1 MIVKKMM
8 EGDIM
13 KITLDEAAKEKLS
26 AYLDSNKQLLLTFED
41 GVGPY
46 SQHAMIHMQTQ
57 FSINIIS
64 PEMEKADYDE
74 KIPSNIGDFWIK
86 GYSREDLQ
94 EEMRIKFNPRLSAF
108 SLSGEGGMIDDNL
121 GFKDFTKN

>member
-1 MIVKKMM
+1 MRIL
-8 EGDIM
+8 
-13 KITLDEAAKEKLS
+13 LDEAAKAKLLS
-26 AYLDSNKQLLLTFED
+26 YLGSDKVLLLTFED

-64 PEMEKADYDE
+64 SKMEKNDYNE
-74 KIPSNIGDFWIK
+74 KIPSEIGDFWIK
-86 GYSREDLQ
+86 GYSKEELQ
-94 EEMRIKFNPRLSAF
+94 EELRIKFNPRLSTF

-121 GFKDFTKN
+121 GLIDFTKN

>member
-1 MIVKKMM
+1 
-8 EGDIM
+8 M
-13 KITLDEAAKEKLS
+13 KITLDEAAKEKIS
-26 AYLDSNKQLLLTFED
+26 AHFGVDKLLLLTFED
-41 GVGPY
+41 GVGAY

-64 PEMEKADYDE
+64 TDMEKAGYDE

-86 GYSREDLQ
+86 GYSKEDLQ
-94 EEMRIKFNPRLSAF
+94 EEMHIKFNPRLSTF

-121 GFKDFTKN
+121 GFIDFTKN

>member
-1 MIVKKMM
+1 
-8 EGDIM
+8 M
-13 KITLDEAAKEKLS
+13 KITLDEAAKEKLTV
-26 AYLDSNKQLLLTFED
+26 YLGANKQLLLTFED

-64 PEMEKADYDE
+64 TEMDKSDYDE
-74 KIPSNIGDFWIK
+74 KITSEIGDFWIK
-86 GYSREDLQ
+86 GYSKEDLQ
-94 EEMRIKFNPRLSAF
+94 EEMKIKFNSRLSTF

>member
-1 MIVKKMM
+1 MR
-8 EGDIM
+8 
-13 KITLDEAAKEKLS
+13 ITFDEAAKEKLS
-26 AYLDSNKQLLLTFED
+26 TYLGADKVLLLTFED

-64 PEMEKADYDE
+64 NEMNKTDYDE
-74 KIPSNIGDFWIK
+74 KIPSEIGDFWIK
-86 GYSREDLQ
+86 GYSKEDLQ
-94 EEMRIKFNPRLSAF
+94 AEMRIKFNPRLSTF

-121 GFKDFTKN
+121 GFIDFTKN

>member
-1 MIVKKMM
+1 
-8 EGDIM
+8 M

-26 AYLDSNKQLLLTFED
+26 AHLDSNKQLLLTFED

-64 PEMEKADYDE
+64 PEMEKTDYDE
-74 KIPSNIGDFWIK
+74 KFPSNIGDFLDQRVFK
-86 GYSREDLQ
+86 GRFAGRNANQ
-94 EEMRIKFNPRLSAF
+94 I
-108 SLSGEGGMIDDNL
+108 
-121 GFKDFTKN
+121 

>member
-1 MIVKKMM
+1 
-8 EGDIM
+8 M

-26 AYLDSNKQLLLTFED
+26 TYLGVNAQLLLTFED

-64 PEMEKADYDE
+64 SEMDKADYDG
-74 KIPSNIGDFWIK
+74 KIPSNIGYFWIK
-86 GYSREDLQ
+86 GYSKEDLQ
-94 EEMRIKFNPRLSAF
+94 EDMRIKFNPRLSTF

>member
-1 MIVKKMM
+1 MQ
-8 EGDIM
+8 
-13 KITLDEAAKEKLS
+13 ITFDEAAKEKLS
-26 AYLDSNKQLLLTFED
+26 TYLGADKVFLLTFED

-64 PEMEKADYDE
+64 NKMNKTDYDE
-74 KIPSNIGDFWIK
+74 KIPSEIGDFWIK
-86 GYSREDLQ
+86 GYSKEDLQ
-94 EEMRIKFNPRLSAF
+94 EEMRIKFNPRLSTF

-121 GFKDFTKN
+121 GFIDFTKN

>member
-1 MIVKKMM
+1 
-8 EGDIM
+8 M

-86 GYSREDLQ
+86 GYSRKICRKKCESNLIHD
-94 EEMRIKFNPRLSAF
+94 SAH
-108 SLSGEGGMIDDNL
+108 LACL
-121 GFKDFTKN
+121 AKAA

>member
-46 SQHAMIHMQTQ
+46 SQHAMIHMQIQ